1 MAKSKAAPQNKH
13 ALAFIFITVVLDMLA
28 LGVIIPILPNLVVS
42 LVGGNQVQGALMNG
56 VFGTVFALMQFVF
69 SPILG
74 SLSDR
79 FGRRPVIL
87 LSNLGMGLD
96 YMVMALAPTV
106 GWLFLGRII
115 SGITSSSITAAFAY
129 IADSTTPKTRA
140 AGFGILGAAFS
151 IGFVV
156 GPGVG
161 GWLGNMNPRLPFWV
175 AGGLSFLN
183 FLYGYFVLP
192 ESLKASRR
200 SPFSWKKANPVGS
213 LKLLRSHSE
222 LLGLAWITF
231 IDNLAHGVFASVFV
245 LYAAYRY
252 HWDEKTIG
260 LSLMLVGISTGIV
273 QGGLIRPFVK
283 RFGEKLSLL
292 IGLGFGMIGFAA
304 FGWAP
309 TGMLFCFGIPI
320 LSLWGL
326 AGSPIQS
333 LMSQRVRPTEQG
345 QLQGANGS
353 IRAIAELAA
362 PFIFTG
368 IYAYFIAPERT
379 QPLPGSPFYL
389 ASLFVFINLILA
401 YWVTRAIKHPVR
413 RKA

>member
-1 MAKSKAAPQNKH
+1 MVRSKVSSTQNKH
-13 ALAFIFITVVLDMLA
+13 ALAFIFITVMLDMLA

-42 LVGGNQVQGALMNG
+42 LVGGDNVKGALMVG
-56 VFGTVFALMQFVF
+56 LFATVFALLQFIF

-74 SLSDR
+74 SLSDW

-87 LSNLGMGLD
+87 ISNFGMGLD
-96 YMVMALAPTV
+96 YVVMALAPTV
-106 GWLFLGRII
+106 RWLFLGRVI
-115 SGITSSSITAAFAY
+115 SGITASSVGTAFAY

-140 AGFGILGAAFS
+140 AGFGVLGAAFS

-161 GWLGNMNPRLPFWV
+161 GWLGDISPRLPFWV
-175 AGGLSFLN
+175 AAGLSLLN

-213 LKLLRSHSE
+213 LKLLKSHSE
-222 LLGLAWITF
+222 LFGLAWIYF
-231 IDNLAHGVFASVFV
+231 INNLAHGVLSSVFV
-245 LYAAYRY
+245 LYGGYRY
-252 HWDEKTIG
+252 HWNEKMIG
-260 LSLMLVGISTGIV
+260 FTLMLVGISTGIV
-273 QGGLIRPFVK
+273 QGGLIRPVVK
-283 RFGEKLSLL
+283 RFGERRSLFA
-292 IGLGFGMIGFAA
+292 GLGFGVAGFAL

-309 TGMLFCFGIPI
+309 TGPLFWIAIP
-320 LSLWGL
+320 LMALWGL
-326 AGSPIQS
+326 AGSPLQS
-333 LMSQRVRPTEQG
+333 LMSKRVSHSEQG

-368 IYAYFIAPERT
+368 VYAYFIAPT
-379 QPLPGSPFYL
+379 QSLQMPGAPFYL
-389 ASLFVFINLILA
+389 AAVFLILA
-401 YWVTRAIKHPVR
+401 VLMAWWFGGRAR
-413 RKA
+413 RA